1 MKIRDLFRSQAQTFS
16 FEFFPPKTS
25 EDIDLLFERARE
37 LQPLGPSFI
46 SVTYGAGGST
56 RRNTIDIVCRMQEEL
71 GIVAVAH
78 VTCVGHSQVEL
89 RDVLDELK
97 ERGIENLMCLRGDP
111 PKGQTSFVPAPD
123 GFANAYQLV
132 RLARSLGDFCIGVA
146 GYPEPHPECP
156 DKALDLQHLKEK
168 VDCGAD
174 FVTTQLFFDNK
185 DYFDFCER
193 ARALGISQRII
204 PGIWPITNYKQIQRV
219 AQMCGAALPDELR
232 QRMEPVA
239 DDQQAVFEIGIA
251 WASRQ
256 CEELLAGGAPG
267 VHFYTMNR
275 SHATQRIFEH
285 LRESRV
291 KGMLPTTVKQSL
303 SQTVPQSNSPLVRL
317 ED

>member
-1 MKIRDLFRSQAQTFS
+1 MKVSDLFRSQRQTFS
-16 FEFFPPKTS
+16 FEFFPPKTP
-25 EDIDLLFERARE
+25 EDINLLFERARE

-78 VTCVGHSQVEL
+78 VTCVGHNQAEL

-111 PKGQTSFVPAPD
+111 QKGQTSFVPAPD

-132 RLARSLGDFCIGVA
+132 RLARSLDDFCIGVA

-156 DKALDLQHLKEK
+156 DRTLDLQHLKEK

-185 DYFDFCER
+185 DYFNFCER
-193 ARALGISQRII
+193 ARALGIRQRII

-219 AQMCGAALPDELR
+219 AQMCGATLPAELR
-232 QRMEPVA
+232 QKLEPVA
-239 DDQQAVFEIGIA
+239 DDQQAVFDVGVA

-285 LRESRV
+285 LRESNV
-291 KGMLPTTVKQSL
+291 KGMLPAAFSE
-303 SQTVPQSNSPLVRL
+303 SRP
-317 ED
+317 